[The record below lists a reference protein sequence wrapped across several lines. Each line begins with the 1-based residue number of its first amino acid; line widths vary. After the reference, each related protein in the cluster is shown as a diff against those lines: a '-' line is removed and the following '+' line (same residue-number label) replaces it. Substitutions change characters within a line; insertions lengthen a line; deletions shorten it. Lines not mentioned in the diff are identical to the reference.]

1 MKKLSDER
9 LEEMLTSYCK
19 DAPEQTFVYDPER
32 KKEKIVPFV
41 RYRRAAAAAASL
53 VLVSVL
59 SLTVYFL
66 FGNKPNTPI
75 AAAPSSQ
82 SDITPSAPTGE
93 SGGDPIGEDAPTQPT
108 EAHSGLQKLMDA
120 LFPKPSQ
127 ESNGS
132 DRSASSPNNKNTD
145 EKNNKPTTTPSGGVK
160 KPNPTENTNGTP
172 TLDPTTPYF
181 VTPTQTH
188 IDPQP
193 TEPPADPPWSDDP
206 AQPPV
211 DDPWDPETPTEGGGD
226 VELPWDDEP
235 IYINVYIDTDI
246 VRDYS
251 YVYCK
256 VYDNNGTRLGSADLY
271 DDSHIAVLFERWK
284 AKTRINYE
292 VPEGLI
298 TQSGYYNFV
307 FYDNNGKVLTQT
319 QEYIDLN

>member
-1 MKKLSDER
+1 MKKISDER

-19 DAPEQTFVYDPER
+19 DSPEQSFVYDPAA
-32 KKEKIVPFV
+32 KTDKAIPFWGAH
-41 RYRRAAAAAASL
+41 RALAAAASL
-53 VLVSVL
+53 VLVSAL

-66 FGNKPNTPI
+66 FGNKPDAPF
-75 AAAPSSQ
+75 AVAPSSQ
-82 SDITPSAPTGE
+82 SVITPSAPAGE
-93 SGGDPIGEDAPTQPT
+93 SDGDISTENDLTQPT
-108 EAHSGLQKLMDA
+108 EERSGLQRIMDA

-132 DRSASSPNNKNTD
+132 DRSASSPNNKNTA

-188 IDPQP
+188 NDPQP

-206 AQPPV
+206 TQPPV

-226 VELPWDDEP
+226 VELPRDDEP

-256 VYDNNGTRLGSADLY
+256 VYDNNGTRMGSADLY